1 MDDFVNGVHLGAL
14 DRRGRVAQRVRD
26 WFFSDRPSA
35 TLAWAMIA
43 AVCIAILVWFFVWS
57 PYGAPA
63 APIYA
68 EF

>member
-1 MDDFVNGVHLGAL
+1 MI
-14 DRRGRVAQRVRD
+14 GRAAQRVRD

-43 AVCIAILVWFFVWS
+43 AACIAILVWFFVWS
-57 PYGAPA
+57 PYGAPV